1 MPNAFTF
8 SEYGGPE
15 TQALV
20 DRPKPQPGPGEV
32 LVAIR
37 AAAVNPVDWKIRA
50 GHLKAYMPLE
60 LPVVLGR
67 EGAGV
72 VEAVGDGVTNF
83 AVGDEVFG
91 NAPRGSFAEYAVLTA
106 ASTAHKPAAVS
117 FNDAAS
123 LPVGGGTA
131 YDAVQQIG
139 PKDGDI
145 VLVTGAGG
153 GVGVA
158 AVQLALRAGARV
170 IGTASLSKHDLLR
183 RLGAEPVAYGDG
195 VEERIRALA
204 PDGVTAIF
212 DLIGGDDLRAVAPV
226 LADPSRLVTGADPA
240 TAGELGGVRLD
251 RHPNTET
258 YETIAALVADGAF
271 DPLVTSTYALDHA
284 ADAMAE
290 VESGH
295 ATGKVVITVP

>member
-20 DRPKPQPGPGEV
+20 ERPKPEPGPGEV
-32 LVAIR
+32 LIAVR
-37 AAAVNPVDWKIRA
+37 AAAVNPVDWKMRA
-50 GHLKAYMPLE
+50 GHLKAFMPLE
-60 LPVVLGR
+60 LPAVLGR
-67 EGAGV
+67 EASGV
-72 VEAVGDGVTNF
+72 VESVGDGVTNF
-83 AVGDEVFG
+83 AAGDEVFG
-91 NAPRGSFAEYAVLTA
+91 NTPHGSFAEYAVLTA
-106 ASTAHKPAAVS
+106 ASTGHKPAAVS

-145 VLVTGAGG
+145 LLITGAGG

-170 IGTASLSKHDLLR
+170 IGTASPSKHDLLR
-183 RLGAEPVAYGDG
+183 RLGAEPVAYGAG
-195 VEERIRALA
+195 VEERVRALA

-258 YETIAALVADGAF
+258 YETIAALVAEGAF
-271 DPLVTSTYALDHA
+271 DPLVTSTYPLARA

-290 VESGH
+290 VEAGH